1 MQGDDMNLLRTSLLV
16 AALFVA
22 AGLLA
27 GCATGTAGV
36 RGAGMVSPEAPVAP
50 VLPPAEFEMPARLPV
65 VAEPGEVVEPVPGGG
80 VDWADRTVRARGSGV
95 VDPGA
100 SNPAQARLMAERAAV
115 VVAQRNLLEIVK
127 GVRVD
132 SDTRVENF
140 MTDYDVVYTRV
151 EGYVKGA
158 RQRGPAKF
166 DEAAGIVEVELEMN
180 LDGPQGVNEAL
191 APVLGAA
198 GAGMPGGPVPAA
210 VADFLRQYSGLVFDG
225 GAAGLKP
232 SLYPKIY
239 DENGNLLL
247 DTREYAGFLGQGGQG
262 ALQFI
267 QDLDRVL
274 ARPEF
279 ARRPLVLKV
288 RQVTGRLG
296 TDLVLGGADADKL
309 KWLKEGFRYVAGVG
323 RFLLK
328 VLL

>member
-1 MQGDDMNLLRTSLLV
+1 MRHFSALAGLAGAVAAWLLV
-16 AALFVA
+16 
-22 AGLLA
+22 
-27 GCATGTAGV
+27 GCASTAGIRGSGTA
-36 RGAGMVSPEAPVAP
+36 APEPPTVAP
-50 VLPPAEFEMPARLPV
+50 VQPPTEFELPRPLPGV
-65 VAEPGEVVEPVPGGG
+65 TLPGELVEPGPGGG
-80 VDWADRTVRARGSGV
+80 VDWAERTVRARGSGV

-100 SNPAQARLMAERAAV
+100 RNPAQARLMAERAAV

-132 SDTRVENF
+132 SDSRVENF

-166 DEAAGIVEVELEMN
+166 DEQSGIVEVELEME
-180 LDGPQGVNEAL
+180 LYGPDGLADAL
-191 APVLGAA
+191 TPAVGAA
-198 GAGMPGGPVPAA
+198 GAGLPPTSLPPA
-210 VADFLRQYSGLVFDG
+210 VIEFFKQYSGLVFDG
-225 GAAGLKP
+225 AAAGLKP

-239 DENGNLLL
+239 DERGNLLL
-247 DTREYAGFLGQGGQG
+247 DTKDYAGFLGREGPA
-262 ALQFI
+262 ALRFI

-279 ARRPLVLKV
+279 ARRPLVLRV

-296 TDLVLGGADADKL
+296 TDIILGSADADKL
-309 KWLKEGFRYVAGVG
+309 NWLKDGFKYVTGIG
-323 RFLLK
+323 RFLLR

>member
-1 MQGDDMNLLRTSLLV
+1 MRHPQTSAFILGL
-16 AALFVA
+16 AAA
-22 AGLLA
+22 AAAVLLA
-27 GCATGTAGV
+27 GCATGTAGL
-36 RGAGMVSPEAPVAP
+36 RGSAVAGPETPPAVAP
-50 VLPPAEFEMPARLPV
+50 VLPPAQFELPKALPV
-65 VAEPGEVVEPVPGGG
+65 LARPEEVVEPLPGGG
-80 VDWADRTVRARGSGV
+80 VDWADQTVRARGSGV

-140 MTDYDVVYTRV
+140 MTDYDVIYTRV

-158 RQRGPAKF
+158 RQRGPARF
-166 DEAAGIVEVELEMN
+166 DESAGLVEVELEMS
-180 LDGPQGVNEAL
+180 LHGPQGVSDAL
-191 APVLGAA
+191 APAIGAA
-198 GAGMPGGPVPAA
+198 GSGPAA
-210 VADFLRQYSGLVFDG
+210 SAVPPNVIEFFRQYSGLAFDG

-247 DTREYAGFLGQGGQG
+247 DTRDYAGFLGQGGP
-262 ALQFI
+262 ATLQFV

-279 ARRPLVLKV
+279 ARQPLVLKV

-296 TDLVLGGADADKL
+296 TDLILGAGDADKL
-309 KWLKEGFRYVAGVG
+309 KWLKEGFKYVAGIG